1 MRRERVALACA
12 LVLASAL
19 ACVPACA
26 LEVAG
31 VKLDDKVAV
40 SDKELVL
47 NGAGVRTRAIFKV
60 YVAALYVPS
69 RTSDA
74 ATVLAAMPRRIE
86 LRLLRTLSSDQLVD
100 ALNDGLKE
108 NNTEAERD
116 AIKAQ
121 IGELAGIMHGLKQVK
136 EGDAIALD
144 FVEGATRILV
154 DGSAKGTIAGE
165 AFNRALFKVWLGE
178 HPVQTDLKK
187 AMLGG

>member
-136 EGDAIALD
+136 EGDVIALD
-144 FVEGATRILV
+144 FAEGATRILV
-154 DGSAKGTIAGE
+154 NGSAKGTIAGE

-178 HPVQTDLKK
+178 HPVQADLKK

>member
-1 MRRERVALACA
+1 MRRKRVALACA

-74 ATVLAAMPRRIE
+74 AAVLAATPRRIE

-100 ALNDGLKE
+100 ALNDASRR
-108 NNTEAERD
+108 TTPRPSVT
-116 AIKAQ
+116 Q
-121 IGELAGIMHGLKQVK
+121 S
-136 EGDAIALD
+136 
-144 FVEGATRILV
+144 RRR
-154 DGSAKGTIAGE
+154 SASSPASCTASS
-165 AFNRALFKVWLGE
+165 R
-178 HPVQTDLKK
+178 
-187 AMLGG
+187 